1 MNRENEISIRN
12 LLRIQMS
19 DSCREKPAW
28 KHDTFDF
35 YIYEASNRNWHISES
50 LGGIYTDIYA
60 DNQTCPYLQNDER
73 SIYNKTFF
81 I

>member
-1 MNRENEISIRN
+1 
-12 LLRIQMS
+12 MS

-28 KHDTFDF
+28 KHDSFDF

-60 DNQTCPYLQNDER
+60 ANQTCPYLQNDER
-73 SIYNKTFF
+73 SINISKLFHLN
-81 I
+81 ILC